1 MTTHVFVDLDT
12 GKRVP
17 YDTET
22 DTATVVHRG
31 LGFVDALRGEI
42 EMIVAAVDRGR
53 EDEVLES
60 IFQLDIEIHDP
71 IHGNCY

>member
-1 MTTHVFVDLDT
+1 MSTHVFVDLAT

-22 DTATVVHRG
+22 GTAASVRRG
-31 LGFVDALRGEI
+31 LGLVDDLKGEI
-42 EMIVAAVDRGR
+42 EMIVDAVDRGR

-60 IFQLDIEIHDP
+60 IFHLDIEIHDP